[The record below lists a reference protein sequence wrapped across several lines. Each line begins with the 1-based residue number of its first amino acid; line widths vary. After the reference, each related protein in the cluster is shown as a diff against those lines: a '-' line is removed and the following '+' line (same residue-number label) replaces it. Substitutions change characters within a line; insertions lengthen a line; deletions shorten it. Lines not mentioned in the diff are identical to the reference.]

1 MTVKNSSDLHSRHTA
16 GPVPGVIAVLG
27 LAAFLAVLDG
37 TAVTASLQ
45 TLAAAFGGEL
55 SLLVW
60 VTSAYLMA
68 AGTSLPLVGW
78 ASDRFGGRAVF
89 LTGLAA
95 FVAGSALSGLAWS
108 APVLIAARVVQGLGG
123 GLLEPAA
130 MAVAAALAPRN
141 AVGKVMS
148 RFSLV
153 INIAPIVGPL
163 VGTVLG
169 DAGWWRWIFL
179 LNLPIGLVILVTALR
194 WVPAAAGAG
203 GSGGAAPDLRG
214 MALLTPGFVGLL
226 LALNRWGAGA
236 AGGQVLLLGLAGCL
250 LLAGYVG
257 HALRMS
263 GTPVLDLRLLR
274 SGPFRA
280 ALLAMCTVGV
290 LMYTQLTVLPLVVEE
305 RFGITGLA
313 RSLLTVSLG
322 VGLLLSMARA
332 GGLSDSWGPRRL
344 VVGGGIG
351 TALGFGVFALVAS
364 SWPLWA
370 AMLLFALIG
379 LAFGCVAAPTFA
391 SVYRTLQPEQAAQG
405 TTAMFMAVQGFAAVG
420 ATVTGVV
427 AGAGPELPV
436 RPLFLGLAV
445 VAAIAA
451 LLGGRLPGPPSAT
464 ESVPS

>member
-1 MTVKNSSDLHSRHTA
+1 MTVNDSSTSAPPTSTGR
-16 GPVPGVIAVLG
+16 VPGVIAILG
-27 LAAFLAVLDG
+27 LAASLAVLDG

-108 APVLIAARVVQGLGG
+108 APVLIAARVLQGLGG

-130 MAVAAALAPRN
+130 MAVAAALAPRE

-153 INIAPIVGPL
+153 INIAPVVGPF
-163 VGTVLG
+163 VGTLLG
-169 DAGWWRWIFL
+169 DAGLWRWIFL
-179 LNLPIGLVILVTALR
+179 LNLPLGLVILVASLR

-203 GSGGAAPDLRG
+203 ASGGTPPDLRG
-214 MALLTPGFVGLL
+214 MALLIPGFVGLL
-226 LALNRWGAGA
+226 LALNRWGAQ
-236 AGGQVLLLGLAGCL
+236 AGGTQTLLIGLAGVLLLA
-250 LLAGYVG
+250 AYAWY
-257 HALRMS
+257 ALRMR
-263 GTPVLDLRLLR
+263 GVPVLDLRLLR
-274 SGPFRA
+274 GGPYRF
-280 ALLAMCTVGV
+280 ALLAMCAVGV
-290 LMYTQLTVLPLVVEE
+290 LMYTQLTILPFVVES
-305 RFGITGLA
+305 RFGGTGLA

-322 VGLLLSMARA
+322 VGLLLSMSRA

-351 TALGFGVFALVAS
+351 TAAGFVVFALTAAYL
-364 SWPLWA
+364 PLWA
-370 AMLLFALIG
+370 AMALFVLIG
-379 LAFGCVAAPTFA
+379 LAFGCIAAPTFA
-391 SVYRTLQPEQAAQG
+391 SVYRILAPEQAAQG
-405 TTAMFMAVQGFAAVG
+405 TTAMFMAVQGFAAAG
-420 ATVTGVV
+420 ATITAAVT
-427 AGAGPELPV
+427 AGGAVPLRPV
-436 RPLFLGLAV
+436 FLGLAV

-451 LLGGRLPGPPSAT
+451 LLGSRLPGPSEAT
-464 ESVPS
+464 AAG